1 MIYFDYT
8 ATTPVDS
15 DVLETYIKSTNNFF
29 ANSTSLHSLGQKSNH
44 MVEVCTKTIL
54 DTLDI
59 KNYKVIY
66 TANATEA
73 NNIAILGWC
82 NKYINDDKRYK
93 IITTKIEHA
102 SVFNTFKAL
111 EDKFDVV
118 YLDIKKDGKVDLEQ
132 LKKEMN
138 KDVLLVS
145 VMWVN
150 NIIGTIQNIKEIVEI
165 VKKYPKAKLHVD
177 AVQGLCKVKPD
188 FDFNE
193 IDMFTVSGHKI
204 YGPKGIAGLLIK
216 DSIVLSPILYGSSN
230 QYGLKPGTLDVALI
244 SAFTKAIK
252 KFYPLT
258 EANQMIVKEYFD
270 YLVNEIK
277 DEANI
282 VINTPNFGITNYI
295 LNVSIPGI
303 KGETLVHKF
312 EEKGICVSTGS
323 ACSSKL
329 AKPEKT
335 IYALTNSPDLASSS
349 IRISLSPLVKY
360 KELDEL
366 IKALKEIKEL
376 K

>member
-15 DVLETYIKSTNNFF
+15 DVLETYIKSTKNFF
-29 ANSTSLHSLGQKSNH
+29 ANSTSLHAMGQKSNH
-44 MVEVCTKTIL
+44 MVEVCTKSIL
-54 DTLDI
+54 DTLNI
-59 KNYKVIY
+59 KNYKIIY

-82 NKYINDDKRYK
+82 NKYLNDNKRYK

-102 SVFNTFKAL
+102 SVFNTFKSL

-118 YLDIKKDGKVDLEQ
+118 YLDIKNDGKVDLDQ

-138 KDVLLVS
+138 KGVLLVS
-145 VMWVN
+145 IMWVN
-150 NIIGTIQNIKEIVEI
+150 NIIGTIQDIKEIIDI
-165 VKKYPKAKLHVD
+165 VKGYPKAKLHVD
-177 AVQGLCKVKPD
+177 AVQGLCKVEPD
-188 FDFNE
+188 FELND
-193 IDMFTVSGHKI
+193 IDMFTISGHKI
-204 YGPKGIAGLLIK
+204 CGPKGIAGLIIK
-216 DSIVLSPILYGSSN
+216 NNIVLSPILYGSSN

-244 SAFTKAIK
+244 SAFAKAII

-258 EANQMIVKEYFD
+258 KQNSEIVKEYFE
-270 YLVNEIK
+270 YLVKGIENQT
-277 DEANI
+277 NL
-282 VINTPNFGITNYI
+282 VINTPNFGITFYI
-295 LNVSIPGI
+295 LNISIPGI
-303 KGETLVHKF
+303 KGETLVHSL

-335 IYALTNSPDLASSS
+335 ILALTNSIDRASSS
-349 IRISLSPLVKY
+349 IRISLSPLVKR
-360 KELDEL
+360 KEIDEL
-366 IKALKEIKEL
+366 LKALKEIK